1 MVSRWWDYFVPFST
15 LLRCVLPRINTL
27 EELYKT
33 VKTWCLVGE
42 FRGRHRKL
50 PMTAH
55 RIPGEKNC
63 MLPFL
68 YIYLVT
74 LFRFLRIEKN
84 FSNDSSFIYWSYWF
98 INADVEGHCSRDRE
112 AESETYGLFFS
123 CRIVTMLQI
132 TFTNQDFTTRKKKHL
147 CNLFL
152 VVPWPE
158 CWIISRI
165 ERGTTKKK
173 KKGKDLIVPLPNFV
187 CTLEDKRSA
196 MM

>member
-1 MVSRWWDYFVPFST
+1 
-15 LLRCVLPRINTL
+15 
-27 EELYKT
+27 
-33 VKTWCLVGE
+33 
-42 FRGRHRKL
+42 
-50 PMTAH
+50 MTAH

-132 TFTNQDFTTRKKKHL
+132 TFTNQDFTTQKKTFVQSIFGCAMAGMLNHLAHRKRNNK
-147 CNLFL
+147 
-152 VVPWPE
+152 
-158 CWIISRI
+158 
-165 ERGTTKKK
+165 KKK